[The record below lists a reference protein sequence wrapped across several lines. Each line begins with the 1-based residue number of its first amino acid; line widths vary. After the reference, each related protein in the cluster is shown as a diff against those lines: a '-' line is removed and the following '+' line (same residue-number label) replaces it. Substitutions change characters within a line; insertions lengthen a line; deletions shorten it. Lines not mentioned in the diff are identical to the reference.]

1 MEKEATG
8 VPKGPPKPKCCDL
21 ILEWTCRDRQGAL
34 GAGGLKRTKVFME
47 REQFGMK
54 ASMGSGRGKAANTK
68 PHSTHS
74 SEPLLCYFHPK
85 TGNCLNRTLN
95 RSSFHQSLK
104 CWDYRLYHN
113 VWHKQILLK
122 KHEQTTATNSQVEPL
137 QHFGREHCC
146 KHVLCWP
153 SWKVPQSASC
163 GSQQSDRPHPSWSRG
178 PGGRSVGSGKARFL
192 LQPTPPP
199 APSRKRTV

>member
-8 VPKGPPKPKCCDL
+8 VPKGPPKLKCCDL

-95 RSSFHQSLK
+95 RSSFQLSRVRAAQLVWNSGSSCISLSSAGITG
-104 CWDYRLYHN
+104 C
-113 VWHKQILLK
+113 
-122 KHEQTTATNSQVEPL
+122 TTMYGISK
-137 QHFGREHCC
+137 F
-146 KHVLCWP
+146 
-153 SWKVPQSASC
+153 S
-163 GSQQSDRPHPSWSRG
+163 
-178 PGGRSVGSGKARFL
+178 
-192 LQPTPPP
+192 
-199 APSRKRTV
+199 